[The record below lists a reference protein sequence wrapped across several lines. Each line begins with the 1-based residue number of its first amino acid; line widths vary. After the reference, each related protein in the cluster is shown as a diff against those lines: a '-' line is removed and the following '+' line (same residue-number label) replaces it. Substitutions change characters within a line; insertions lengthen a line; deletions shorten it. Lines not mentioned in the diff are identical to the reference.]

1 MPLNGFAIYIQ
12 NYTTN
17 EKIELPVNP
26 SDFKLKYE
34 TDDQSQTIINLGEIN
49 QIGKL
54 KLTGLEIESTLPDDY
69 THYLATDDLLDPD
82 EYIDF
87 LKNAQKRQHLV
98 QVVIASTNVSLTMTV
113 ASFEYGMTGGYD
125 DEYIYTL
132 GLKEWRE
139 YGYKKN
145 KKKKATTTKTTK
157 KKRTAPAGKIS
168 TGSVVRVTGRLHRDS
183 YGAGAGMSVK
193 NQKLKVTIIASGRDY
208 PIHVSTLSGLP
219 QGWVKSSEVS
229 RV

>member
-1 MPLNGFAIYIQ
+1 MPLNGFGIFLE
-12 NYTTN
+12 NYTTM

-26 SDFKLKYE
+26 AEFKLKYQTE
-34 TDDQSQTIINLGEIN
+34 DTSQTIINLGEIN

-54 KLTGLEIESTLPDDY
+54 KLTGLEIESAFPKY
-69 THYLATDDLLDPD
+69 ATHYLATDNLKDPD

-145 KKKKATTTKTTK
+145 KKKKGSKSKTSK

-168 TGSVVRVTGRLHRDS
+168 TGSIVRVTGRLHRDS

-208 PIHVSTLSGLP
+208 PIHVSTMDGTP
-219 QGWVKSSEVS
+219 QGWVKRSEVS